1 MTSKNFSFKS
11 LVRHNMASRMW
22 AIALSVLGCLA
33 GLLLPIFAIQQDYQV
48 QLKFTTEP
56 DYARTAAD
64 VLKNTQNSIA
74 QVISFDSPFIK
85 LVLIVLATL
94 CGVAMFRYLHD
105 RRQVDFY
112 HALPI
117 SRGKLFAVNYISGVL
132 LVLPFYLIVLVIGL
146 IFVSAMGLGGQITGA
161 LLVQSILGNIAY
173 FLLNYT
179 VAVLCT
185 VLTGNTII
193 TVLLGI
199 WAQLGIPVLMV
210 MIQCYQAMFYETF
223 SSTVPLMQTFVLYGS
238 PMCNYLA
245 TSHDTHTMY
254 VPLFDTALDVVGG
267 MAVLIYPVV
276 LTIVL
281 GVLSYFLFV
290 RRKSENTGMAVS
302 FRCAKAPIKW
312 FMSMFSGLGFGLI
325 FTAIFGGMDG
335 WMWFGL
341 VFGVVLCHMVVEIIY
356 DFDFKALLHHWKQM
370 IVLVILAVIVVAG
383 IKNDVF
389 GYDNYIPDVD
399 EIASALIESPYYN
412 INLDWNYND
421 QSVYKNQL
429 SDAESIEKIHQIAEL
444 SVANNGKLEIEGS
457 GHMYTIYYTLKN
469 GDHVSRYY
477 SEVPRKVIENA
488 MADLVGSEP
497 YLKQYSTVQIV
508 RIPETNEEG
517 MTRLEVHNSAA
528 PEGILPQAT
537 LISRNEIQEVIDQLR
552 ADQIAHAEAHLK
564 EFPVMQLTLENKWAE
579 RPEDNRGAL
588 YSADLM
594 VYAADTDT
602 LALIKRLTGVEPVPL
617 THENVNS
624 IEITR
629 YTDQEYEEFMR
640 ESGEYGED
648 RFLEMHS
655 VTVTDPATIDA
666 LLESAVT
673 GSMSS
678 NSGFLAQ
685 TASFENNLAI
695 SAAIENQQEDGTW
708 ATKESLFYPEG
719 KMPTEL
725 INQLFEAQ

>member
-11 LVRHNMASRMW
+11 LVRHNMTSRMW

-33 GLLLPIFAIQQDYQV
+33 GLLLPIFAIQQNYQV

-64 VLKNTQNSIA
+64 VLKDTQNSIA

-210 MIQCYQAMFYETF
+210 MVQCYQAMFYETF
-223 SSTVPLMQTFVLYGS
+223 SSAVPLMQTFVLYGS
-238 PMCNYLA
+238 PMCNYLV
-245 TSHDTHTMY
+245 TFHDTHTMY

-267 MAVLIYPVV
+267 MAVLIYPVI

-302 FRCAKAPIKW
+302 FRRAKAPIKW

-325 FTAIFGGMDG
+325 FTVIFSGTSGG
-335 WMWFGL
+335 MWFGL

-370 IVLVILAVIVVAG
+370 IVLAILAVVVVAG

-399 EIASALIESPYYN
+399 DIASAAIESSYYN
-412 INLDWNYND
+412 IDWNYNVQDIYKD
-421 QSVYKNQL
+421 QL
-429 SDAESIEKIHQIAEL
+429 TDAESIEKIHQLAEL
-444 SVANNGKLEIEGS
+444 SVANNGKPEEGDS
-457 GHMYTIYYTLKN
+457 TYAYTIHYTLKN
-469 GDHVSRYY
+469 GDHVSRCYT
-477 SEVPRKVIENA
+477 EVPTNVVQDMMVN
-488 MADLVGSEP
+488 LVASEQ
-497 YLKQYSTVQIV
+497 YLKQYSTLQTL
-508 RIPETNEEG
+508 RIPATNEEG
-517 MTRLEVHNSAA
+517 MTRLEVRNSAA
-528 PEGILPQAT
+528 PEGTLPQAT

-552 ADQIAHAEAHLK
+552 ADQIANAEAHLK
-564 EFPVMQLTLENKWAE
+564 EFPVMQLTIENEWAE

-602 LALIKRLTGVEPVPL
+602 LALIKRLTGVEPVKL
-617 THENVNS
+617 SHENVNS
-624 IEITR
+624 IEITQ
-629 YTDQEYEEFMR
+629 YDDQEYYDYMNQY
-640 ESGEYGED
+640 GEYGQD
-648 RFLEMHS
+648 RFMEAHT

-666 LLESAVT
+666 LLESAIT
-673 GSMSS
+673 GSMTSR
-678 NSGFLAQ
+678 SGFLAQ
-685 TASFENNLAI
+685 TASYENNLAI
-695 SAAIENQQEDGTW
+695 SAVIENHQGNEIW

-725 INQLFEAQ
+725 INQLFNAQ

>member
-11 LVRHNMASRMW
+11 LVRHNMTSRMW

-48 QLKFTTEP
+48 QLKFTTES

-64 VLKNTQNSIA
+64 VLKDTQNSIA

-210 MIQCYQAMFYETF
+210 MVQCYQAMFYETF

-238 PMCNYLA
+238 PMCNYLV
-245 TSHDTHTMY
+245 TFHDTHTMY

-267 MAVLIYPVV
+267 MAVLIYPVI

-302 FRCAKAPIKW
+302 FRRAKAPIKW

-325 FTAIFGGMDG
+325 FTVIFSGTSGG
-335 WMWFGL
+335 MWFGL

-370 IVLVILAVIVVAG
+370 IVLAILAVVVVAG

-399 EIASALIESPYYN
+399 DIASAAIESSYYN
-412 INLDWNYND
+412 IDWNYNVQDIYKD
-421 QSVYKNQL
+421 QL
-429 SDAESIEKIHQIAEL
+429 TDAESIEKIHQLAEL
-444 SVANNGKLEIEGS
+444 SVANNGKPEEGDS
-457 GHMYTIYYTLKN
+457 TYAYTIHYTLKN
-469 GDHVSRYY
+469 GDHVSRCYT
-477 SEVPRKVIENA
+477 EVPTNVVQDMMVN
-488 MADLVGSEP
+488 LVASEQ
-497 YLKQYSTVQIV
+497 YLKQYSTLQTL
-508 RIPETNEEG
+508 RIPATNEEG
-517 MTRLEVHNSAA
+517 MTRLEVRNSAA
-528 PEGILPQAT
+528 PEGTLPQAT

-552 ADQIAHAEAHLK
+552 ADQIANAEAHLK
-564 EFPVMQLTLENKWAE
+564 EFPVMQLTIENEWAE

-602 LALIKRLTGVEPVPL
+602 LALIKRLTGVEPVKL
-617 THENVNS
+617 SHENVNS
-624 IEITR
+624 IEITQ
-629 YTDQEYEEFMR
+629 YDDQEYYDYMNQY
-640 ESGEYGED
+640 GEYGQD
-648 RFLEMHS
+648 RFMEAHT
-655 VTVTDPATIDA
+655 VTVTDSATIDA
-666 LLESAVT
+666 LLESAIT
-673 GSMSS
+673 GSMTSR
-678 NSGFLAQ
+678 SGFLAQ
-685 TASFENNLAI
+685 TASYENNLAI
-695 SAAIENQQEDGTW
+695 SAVIENHQGNEIW

-725 INQLFEAQ
+725 INQLFNAQ

>member
-11 LVRHNMASRMW
+11 LVRHNMTSRMW
-22 AIALSVLGCLA
+22 AIALSILGCMA
-33 GLLLPIFAIQQDYQV
+33 GLLLPIFAIQQNYQV
-48 QLKFTTEP
+48 QLKFTTES

-64 VLKNTQNSIA
+64 VLKDTQNSIA

-210 MIQCYQAMFYETF
+210 MVQCYQAMFYETF

-238 PMCNYLA
+238 PMCNYLV
-245 TSHDTHTMY
+245 TFHDTHTMY

-267 MAVLIYPVV
+267 MAVLIYPVI

-302 FRCAKAPIKW
+302 FRRAKAPIKW

-325 FTAIFGGMDG
+325 FTVIFSGTSGG
-335 WMWFGL
+335 MWFGL

-370 IVLVILAVIVVAG
+370 IVLAILAVVVVAG

-399 EIASALIESPYYN
+399 DIASAAIESSYYN
-412 INLDWNYND
+412 IDWNYNVQDIYKD
-421 QSVYKNQL
+421 QL
-429 SDAESIEKIHQIAEL
+429 TDAESIEKIHQLAEL
-444 SVANNGKLEIEGS
+444 SVANNGKPEEGDS
-457 GHMYTIYYTLKN
+457 TYAYTIHYTLKN
-469 GDHVSRYY
+469 GDHVSRCYT
-477 SEVPRKVIENA
+477 EVPTNVVQDMMVN
-488 MADLVGSEP
+488 LVASEQ
-497 YLKQYSTVQIV
+497 YLKQYSTLQTL
-508 RIPETNEEG
+508 RIPATNEEG
-517 MTRLEVHNSAA
+517 MTRLEVRNSAA
-528 PEGILPQAT
+528 PEGTLPQAT

-552 ADQIAHAEAHLK
+552 ADQIANAEAHLK
-564 EFPVMQLTLENKWAE
+564 EFPVMQLTIENEWAE

-602 LALIKRLTGVEPVPL
+602 LALIKRLTGVEPVKL
-617 THENVNS
+617 SHENVNS
-624 IEITR
+624 IEITQ
-629 YTDQEYEEFMR
+629 YDDQEYYDYMNQY
-640 ESGEYGED
+640 GEYGQD
-648 RFLEMHS
+648 RFMEAHT
-655 VTVTDPATIDA
+655 VTVTDSATIDA
-666 LLESAVT
+666 LLESAIT
-673 GSMSS
+673 GSMTSR
-678 NSGFLAQ
+678 SGFLAQ
-685 TASFENNLAI
+685 TASYENNLAI
-695 SAAIENQQEDGTW
+695 SAVIENHQGNEIW

-725 INQLFEAQ
+725 INQLFNAQ

>member
-11 LVRHNMASRMW
+11 LVRHNMTSRMW

-210 MIQCYQAMFYETF
+210 MVQCYQAMFYETF

-238 PMCNYLA
+238 PMCNYLV
-245 TSHDTHTMY
+245 TFHDTHTMY

-267 MAVLIYPVV
+267 MAVLIYPVI

-302 FRCAKAPIKW
+302 FRRAKAPIKW

-325 FTAIFGGMDG
+325 FTVIFSGTSGG
-335 WMWFGL
+335 MWFGL

-370 IVLVILAVIVVAG
+370 IVLAILAVVVVAG

-399 EIASALIESPYYN
+399 DIASAAIESSYYN
-412 INLDWNYND
+412 IDWNYNVQDIYKD
-421 QSVYKNQL
+421 QL
-429 SDAESIEKIHQIAEL
+429 TDAESIEKIHQLAEL
-444 SVANNGKLEIEGS
+444 SVANNGKPEEGDS
-457 GHMYTIYYTLKN
+457 THAYTIHYTLKN
-469 GDHVSRYY
+469 GDHVSRCYT
-477 SEVPRKVIENA
+477 EVPTNVVQDMMVN
-488 MADLVGSEP
+488 LVASEQ
-497 YLKQYSTVQIV
+497 YLKQYSTLQTL
-508 RIPETNEEG
+508 RIPATNEEG
-517 MTRLEVHNSAA
+517 MTRLEVRNSAA
-528 PEGILPQAT
+528 PEGTLPQAT

-552 ADQIAHAEAHLK
+552 ADQIANAEAHLK
-564 EFPVMQLTLENKWAE
+564 EFPVMQLTIENEWAE

-602 LALIKRLTGVEPVPL
+602 LALIKRLTGVEPVKL
-617 THENVNS
+617 SHENVNS
-624 IEITR
+624 IEITQ
-629 YTDQEYEEFMR
+629 YDDQEYYDYMNQY
-640 ESGEYGED
+640 GEYGQD
-648 RFLEMHS
+648 RFMKAHT

-666 LLESAVT
+666 LLESAIT
-673 GSMSS
+673 GSMTSR
-678 NSGFLAQ
+678 SGFLAQ
-685 TASFENNLAI
+685 TASYENNLAI
-695 SAAIENQQEDGTW
+695 SAVIENHQGNEIW

-725 INQLFEAQ
+725 INQLFNAQ

>member
-11 LVRHNMASRMW
+11 LVRHNMTSRMW

-33 GLLLPIFAIQQDYQV
+33 GLLLPIFAIQQNYQV

-64 VLKNTQNSIA
+64 VLKDTQNSIA

-210 MIQCYQAMFYETF
+210 MVQCYQAMFYETF

-238 PMCNYLA
+238 PMCNYLV
-245 TSHDTHTMY
+245 TFHDTHTMY

-267 MAVLIYPVV
+267 MAVLIYPVI

-302 FRCAKAPIKW
+302 FRRAKAPIKW

-325 FTAIFGGMDG
+325 FTVIFSGTSGG
-335 WMWFGL
+335 MWFGL

-370 IVLVILAVIVVAG
+370 IVLAILAVVVVAG

-399 EIASALIESPYYN
+399 DIASAAIESSYYN
-412 INLDWNYND
+412 IDWNYNVQDIYKD
-421 QSVYKNQL
+421 QL
-429 SDAESIEKIHQIAEL
+429 TDAESIEKIHQLAEL
-444 SVANNGKLEIEGS
+444 SVANNGKPEEGDS
-457 GHMYTIYYTLKN
+457 THAYTIHYTLKN
-469 GDHVSRYY
+469 GDHVSRCYT
-477 SEVPRKVIENA
+477 EVPTNVVQDMMVN
-488 MADLVGSEP
+488 LVASEQ
-497 YLKQYSTVQIV
+497 YLKQYSTLQTL
-508 RIPETNEEG
+508 RIPATNEEG
-517 MTRLEVHNSAA
+517 MTRLEVRNSAA
-528 PEGILPQAT
+528 PEGTLPQAT

-552 ADQIAHAEAHLK
+552 ADQIANAEAHLK
-564 EFPVMQLTLENKWAE
+564 EFPVMQLTIENEWAE

-588 YSADLM
+588 YSAGLM

-602 LALIKRLTGVEPVPL
+602 LALIKRLTGVEPVKL
-617 THENVNS
+617 SHENVNS
-624 IEITR
+624 IEITQ
-629 YTDQEYEEFMR
+629 YDDQEYYDYMNQY
-640 ESGEYGED
+640 GEYGQD
-648 RFLEMHS
+648 RFMEAHT

-666 LLESAVT
+666 LLESAIT
-673 GSMSS
+673 GSMTSR
-678 NSGFLAQ
+678 SGFLAQ
-685 TASFENNLAI
+685 TASYENNLAI
-695 SAAIENQQEDGTW
+695 SAVIENHQGNEIW

-725 INQLFEAQ
+725 INQLFNAQ

>member
-11 LVRHNMASRMW
+11 LVRHNMTSRMW
-22 AIALSVLGCLA
+22 AIALSILGCMA
-33 GLLLPIFAIQQDYQV
+33 GLLLPIFAIQQNYRV

-56 DYARTAAD
+56 DYVFTAAD
-64 VLKNTQNSIA
+64 VLKNAQNSIA

-210 MIQCYQAMFYETF
+210 MVQCYQAMFYKTF
-223 SSTVPLMQTFVLYGS
+223 SSAVPLMQTLVLYGS

-245 TSHDTHTMY
+245 TEQYTRTMT
-254 VPLFDTALDVVGG
+254 VPLFNSAAMDTAGG
-267 MAVLIYPVV
+267 MAILIYPVV

-302 FRCAKAPIKW
+302 FRRVKAPIKW
-312 FMSMFSGLGFGLI
+312 FMSIFSGLGFGLI
-325 FTAIFGGMDG
+325 FTVIFTGTSGG
-335 WMWFGL
+335 MWFGL
-341 VFGVVLCHMVVEIIY
+341 VFGVVLCHMIVEIIY

-370 IVLVILAVIVVAG
+370 IVLAILAVVVVAG

-389 GYDNYIPDVD
+389 GYDSYIPDVD
-399 EIASALIESPYYN
+399 DIASASIESPYYN
-412 INLDWNYND
+412 IDWNYND
-421 QSVYKNQL
+421 QDIYKDQL
-429 SDAESIEKIHQIAEL
+429 TDAESIEKIHQLAEL
-444 SVANNGKLEIEGS
+444 SVANNGKPEEGDS
-457 GHMYTIYYTLKN
+457 THTYTIHYTLKN
-469 GDHVSRYY
+469 GDHVSRCYT
-477 SEVPRKVIENA
+477 EVPTNVVQD
-488 MADLVGSEP
+488 MMVDLVASEQ
-497 YLKQYSTVQIV
+497 YLKQYSTLQTL

-517 MTRLEVHNSAA
+517 VTRLEVRNSAA
-528 PEGILPQAT
+528 PEGTLPQAT

-552 ADQIAHAEAHLK
+552 ADQIANAEEHLK
-564 EFPVMQLTLENKWAE
+564 EFPVMQLTIENEWAE
-579 RPEDNRGAL
+579 RPEDNRRAL

-602 LALIKRLTGVEPVPL
+602 LALIKRLTGVEPVKL
-617 THENVNS
+617 SHENVNL
-624 IEITR
+624 IKITQ
-629 YTDQEYEEFMR
+629 YDDQEYYDYMNQY
-640 ESGEYGED
+640 GEYGQD
-648 RFLEMHS
+648 RFMEAHT

-666 LLESAVT
+666 LLESAIT
-673 GSMSS
+673 GSMTSR
-678 NSGFLAQ
+678 SGFLAQ
-685 TASFENNLAI
+685 TASYENNLAI
-695 SAAIENQQEDGTW
+695 SAVIENHQGNETW

-725 INQLFEAQ
+725 INQLFNAQ

>member
-11 LVRHNMASRMW
+11 LVRHNMTSRMW
-22 AIALSVLGCLA
+22 AIALSVLGCMA

-56 DYARTAAD
+56 DYAFTAAD
-64 VLKNTQNSIA
+64 VLKNTQNNIA

-210 MIQCYQAMFYETF
+210 MVQCYQAMFYETF
-223 SSTVPLMQTFVLYGS
+223 SSAVPLMQTFVLYGS

-245 TSHDTHTMY
+245 TMQHSHTMS
-254 VPLFDTALDVVGG
+254 VPLFTSTAMDTAGG
-267 MAVLIYPVV
+267 MAILIYPVV

-302 FRCAKAPIKW
+302 FRRVKAPIKW
-312 FMSMFSGLGFGLI
+312 FMSIFSGLGFGLI
-325 FTAIFGGMDG
+325 FTVIFTGTSGG
-335 WMWFGL
+335 MWFGL
-341 VFGVVLCHMVVEIIY
+341 VFGVVLCHMIVEIIY

-370 IVLVILAVIVVAG
+370 IVLAILAVVVVAG

-389 GYDNYIPDVD
+389 GYDSYIPDVD
-399 EIASALIESPYYN
+399 DIASAAIESPYYN
-412 INLDWNYND
+412 IDWNYND
-421 QSVYKNQL
+421 QDIYKDQL
-429 SDAESIEKIHQIAEL
+429 TDAESIEKIHQIAEL
-444 SVANNGKLEIEGS
+444 SVANNGKPEEGDS
-457 GHMYTIYYTLKN
+457 THTYTIHYTLKN
-469 GDHVSRYY
+469 GDHVSRCYT
-477 SEVPRKVIENA
+477 EVPTNVVQD
-488 MADLVGSEP
+488 MMVDLVTSEQ
-497 YLKQYSTVQIV
+497 YLKQYSTLQTLQIT
-508 RIPETNEEG
+508 ETNEEG
-517 MTRLEVHNSAA
+517 VTRLEVRNSAA
-528 PEGILPQAT
+528 PEGTLPQAT

-552 ADQIAHAEAHLK
+552 ADQIANAEAHLK
-564 EFPVMQLTLENKWAE
+564 EFPVMQLTIENEWAE

-602 LALIKRLTGVEPVPL
+602 LALIKRLTGVEPVKL
-617 THENVNS
+617 SHENVNS
-624 IEITR
+624 IEITQ
-629 YTDQEYEEFMR
+629 YDDQEYYDYMNEY
-640 ESGEYGED
+640 GEYGQD
-648 RFLEMHS
+648 RFMEAHT

-666 LLESAVT
+666 LLESAIT
-673 GSMSS
+673 GSMTSR
-678 NSGFLAQ
+678 SGFLAQ
-685 TASFENNLAI
+685 TASYENNLAI
-695 SAAIENQQEDGTW
+695 SAVIENHQDNETW
-708 ATKESLFYPEG
+708 STRESLFYPEG

-725 INQLFEAQ
+725 INQLFNAQ

>member
-11 LVRHNMASRMW
+11 LVRHNMTSRMW

-210 MIQCYQAMFYETF
+210 MVQCYQAMFYETF

-238 PMCNYLA
+238 PMCNYLV
-245 TSHDTHTMY
+245 TFHDTHTMY

-267 MAVLIYPVV
+267 MAVLIYPVI

-302 FRCAKAPIKW
+302 FRRAKAPIKW

-325 FTAIFGGMDG
+325 FTVIFSGTSGG
-335 WMWFGL
+335 MWFGL

-370 IVLVILAVIVVAG
+370 IVLAILAVVVVAG

-399 EIASALIESPYYN
+399 DIASAAIESSYYN
-412 INLDWNYND
+412 IDWNYNVQDIYKD
-421 QSVYKNQL
+421 QL
-429 SDAESIEKIHQIAEL
+429 TDAESIEKIHQLAEL
-444 SVANNGKLEIEGS
+444 SVANNGKPEEGDS
-457 GHMYTIYYTLKN
+457 TYAYTIHYTLKN
-469 GDHVSRYY
+469 GDHVSRCYT
-477 SEVPRKVIENA
+477 EVPTNVVQDMMVN
-488 MADLVGSEP
+488 LVASEQ
-497 YLKQYSTVQIV
+497 YLKQYSTLQTL
-508 RIPETNEEG
+508 RIPATNEEG
-517 MTRLEVHNSAA
+517 MTRLEVRNSAA
-528 PEGILPQAT
+528 PEGTLPQAT

-552 ADQIAHAEAHLK
+552 ADQIANAEAHLK
-564 EFPVMQLTLENKWAE
+564 EFPVMQLTIENEWAE

-602 LALIKRLTGVEPVPL
+602 LALIKRLTGVEPVKL
-617 THENVNS
+617 SHENVNS
-624 IEITR
+624 IEITQ
-629 YTDQEYEEFMR
+629 YDDQEYYDYMNQY
-640 ESGEYGED
+640 GEYGQD
-648 RFLEMHS
+648 RFMEAHT

-666 LLESAVT
+666 LLESAIT
-673 GSMSS
+673 GSMTSR
-678 NSGFLAQ
+678 SGFLAQ
-685 TASFENNLAI
+685 TASYENNLAI
-695 SAAIENQQEDGTW
+695 SAVIENHQGNEIW

-725 INQLFEAQ
+725 INQLFNAQ

>member
-11 LVRHNMASRMW
+11 LVRHNMTSRMW

-33 GLLLPIFAIQQDYQV
+33 GLLLPIFAIQQNYQV

-64 VLKNTQNSIA
+64 VLKDTQNSIA

-210 MIQCYQAMFYETF
+210 MVQCYQAMFYETF

-238 PMCNYLA
+238 PMCNYLV
-245 TSHDTHTMY
+245 TFHDTHTMY

-267 MAVLIYPVV
+267 MAVLIYPVI

-302 FRCAKAPIKW
+302 FRRAKAPIKW

-325 FTAIFGGMDG
+325 FTVIFSGTSGG
-335 WMWFGL
+335 MWFGL

-370 IVLVILAVIVVAG
+370 IVLAILAVVVVAG

-399 EIASALIESPYYN
+399 DIASAAIESSYYN
-412 INLDWNYND
+412 IDWNYNVQDIYKD
-421 QSVYKNQL
+421 QL
-429 SDAESIEKIHQIAEL
+429 ADAESIEKIHQLAEL
-444 SVANNGKLEIEGS
+444 SVANNGKPEEGDS
-457 GHMYTIYYTLKN
+457 THAYTIHYTLKN
-469 GDHVSRYY
+469 GDHVSRCYT
-477 SEVPRKVIENA
+477 EVPTNVVQDMMVN
-488 MADLVGSEP
+488 LVASEQ
-497 YLKQYSTVQIV
+497 YLKQYSTLQTL
-508 RIPETNEEG
+508 RIPATNEEG
-517 MTRLEVHNSAA
+517 MTRLEVRNSAA
-528 PEGILPQAT
+528 PEGTLPQAT

-552 ADQIAHAEAHLK
+552 ADQIANAEAHLK
-564 EFPVMQLTLENKWAE
+564 EFPVMQLTIENEWAE

-602 LALIKRLTGVEPVPL
+602 LALIKRLTGVEPVKL
-617 THENVNS
+617 SHENVNS
-624 IEITR
+624 IEITQ
-629 YTDQEYEEFMR
+629 YDDQEYYDYMNQY
-640 ESGEYGED
+640 GEYGQD
-648 RFLEMHS
+648 RFMEAPT

-666 LLESAVT
+666 LLESAIT
-673 GSMSS
+673 GSMTSR
-678 NSGFLAQ
+678 SGFLAQ
-685 TASFENNLAI
+685 TASYENNLAI
-695 SAAIENQQEDGTW
+695 SAVIENHQGNEIW

-725 INQLFEAQ
+725 INQLFNAQ

>member
-11 LVRHNMASRMW
+11 LVRHNMTSRMW

-33 GLLLPIFAIQQDYQV
+33 GLLLPIFAIQQNYQV

-64 VLKNTQNSIA
+64 VLKDTQNSIA

-146 IFVSAMGLGGQITGA
+146 IFVSAMGLGDQITGA

-210 MIQCYQAMFYETF
+210 MVQCYQAMFYETF
-223 SSTVPLMQTFVLYGS
+223 SSAVPLMQTFVLYGS
-238 PMCNYLA
+238 PMCNYLV
-245 TSHDTHTMY
+245 TFHDTHTMY

-267 MAVLIYPVV
+267 MAVLIYPVI

-302 FRCAKAPIKW
+302 FRRAKAPIKW

-325 FTAIFGGMDG
+325 FTVIFSGTSGG
-335 WMWFGL
+335 MWFGL

-370 IVLVILAVIVVAG
+370 IVLAILAVVVVAG

-399 EIASALIESPYYN
+399 DIASAAIESSYYN
-412 INLDWNYND
+412 IDWNYNVQDIYKD
-421 QSVYKNQL
+421 QL
-429 SDAESIEKIHQIAEL
+429 TDAESIEKIHQLAEL
-444 SVANNGKLEIEGS
+444 SVANNGKPEEGDS
-457 GHMYTIYYTLKN
+457 TYAYTIHYTLKN
-469 GDHVSRYY
+469 GDHVSRCYT
-477 SEVPRKVIENA
+477 EVPTNVVQDMMVN
-488 MADLVGSEP
+488 LVASEQ
-497 YLKQYSTVQIV
+497 YLKQYSTLQTL
-508 RIPETNEEG
+508 RIPATNEEG
-517 MTRLEVHNSAA
+517 MTRLEVRNSAA
-528 PEGILPQAT
+528 PEGTLPQAT

-552 ADQIAHAEAHLK
+552 ADQIANAEAHLK
-564 EFPVMQLTLENKWAE
+564 EFPVMQLTIENEWAE

-602 LALIKRLTGVEPVPL
+602 LALIKRLTGVEPVKL
-617 THENVNS
+617 SHENVNS
-624 IEITR
+624 IEITQ
-629 YTDQEYEEFMR
+629 YDDQEYYDYMNQY
-640 ESGEYGED
+640 GEYGQD
-648 RFLEMHS
+648 RFMEAHT

-666 LLESAVT
+666 LLESAIT
-673 GSMSS
+673 GSMTSR
-678 NSGFLAQ
+678 SGFLAQ
-685 TASFENNLAI
+685 TASYENNLAI
-695 SAAIENQQEDGTW
+695 SAVIENHQGNEIW

-725 INQLFEAQ
+725 INQLFNAQ

>member
-11 LVRHNMASRMW
+11 LVRHNMTSRMW

-33 GLLLPIFAIQQDYQV
+33 GLLLPIFAIQQNYQV

-56 DYARTAAD
+56 DYAHTAAD
-64 VLKNTQNSIA
+64 VLKDTQNSIA

-146 IFVSAMGLGGQITGA
+146 IFVSAMGLGDQITGA

-210 MIQCYQAMFYETF
+210 MVQCYQAMFYETF

-238 PMCNYLA
+238 PMCNYLV
-245 TSHDTHTMY
+245 TFHDTHTMY

-267 MAVLIYPVV
+267 MAVLIYPVI

-302 FRCAKAPIKW
+302 FRRAKAPIKW

-325 FTAIFGGMDG
+325 FTVIFSGTSGG
-335 WMWFGL
+335 MWFGL
-341 VFGVVLCHMVVEIIY
+341 VFGVALCHMIVEIIY

-370 IVLVILAVIVVAG
+370 IVLAILAVVVVAG

-399 EIASALIESPYYN
+399 DIASAAIESSYYN
-412 INLDWNYND
+412 IDWNYNVQDIYKD
-421 QSVYKNQL
+421 QL
-429 SDAESIEKIHQIAEL
+429 TDAESIEKIHQLAEL
-444 SVANNGKLEIEGS
+444 SVANNGKPEEGDS
-457 GHMYTIYYTLKN
+457 TYAYTIHYTLKN
-469 GDHVSRYY
+469 GDHVSRCYT
-477 SEVPRKVIENA
+477 EVPTNVVQDMMVN
-488 MADLVGSEP
+488 LVASEQ
-497 YLKQYSTVQIV
+497 YLKQYSTLQTL
-508 RIPETNEEG
+508 RIPATNEEG
-517 MTRLEVHNSAA
+517 MTRLEVRNSAA
-528 PEGILPQAT
+528 PEGTLPQAT

-552 ADQIAHAEAHLK
+552 ADQIANAEAHLK
-564 EFPVMQLTLENKWAE
+564 EFPVMQLTIENEWAE

-602 LALIKRLTGVEPVPL
+602 LALIKRLTGVEPVKL
-617 THENVNS
+617 SHENVNS
-624 IEITR
+624 IEITQ
-629 YTDQEYEEFMR
+629 YDDQEYYDYMNQY
-640 ESGEYGED
+640 GEYGQD
-648 RFLEMHS
+648 RFMEAHT

-666 LLESAVT
+666 LLESAIT
-673 GSMSS
+673 GSMTSR
-678 NSGFLAQ
+678 SGFLAQ
-685 TASFENNLAI
+685 TASYENNLAI
-695 SAAIENQQEDGTW
+695 SAVIENHQGNEIW

-725 INQLFEAQ
+725 INQLFNAQ

>member
-11 LVRHNMASRMW
+11 LVRHNMTSRMW
-22 AIALSVLGCLA
+22 AIALSILGCMA
-33 GLLLPIFAIQQDYQV
+33 GLLLPIFAIQQNYRV
-48 QLKFTTEP
+48 QLELAAEP
-56 DYARTAAD
+56 DYVFTAAD

-210 MIQCYQAMFYETF
+210 MVQCYQAMFYETF
-223 SSTVPLMQTFVLYGS
+223 SSAVPLMQTFVLYGS

-245 TSHDTHTMY
+245 TEQYTRTMT
-254 VPLFDTALDVVGG
+254 VPLFTSTAMDTAGG
-267 MAVLIYPVV
+267 MAILIYPVV

-302 FRCAKAPIKW
+302 FRRVKAPIKW
-312 FMSMFSGLGFGLI
+312 FMSIFSGLGFGLI
-325 FTAIFGGMDG
+325 FTVIFTGTSGG
-335 WMWFGL
+335 MWFGL
-341 VFGVVLCHMVVEIIY
+341 VFGVVLCHMIVEIIY

-370 IVLVILAVIVVAG
+370 IVLAILAVVVVAG

-389 GYDNYIPDVD
+389 GYDSYIPDVD
-399 EIASALIESPYYN
+399 DIASAAIESPYYN
-412 INLDWNYND
+412 IDWNYND
-421 QSVYKNQL
+421 QDIYKDQL
-429 SDAESIEKIHQIAEL
+429 SDAESIEKIHQLAEL
-444 SVANNGKLEIEGS
+444 SVANENSWEVGES
-457 GHMYTIYYTLKN
+457 SHTYTIHYTLKN
-469 GDHVSRYY
+469 GDHVSRCY
-477 SEVPRKVIENA
+477 SRVSQKIVEDVMI
-488 MADLVGSEP
+488 DLLTSEP
-497 YLKQYSTVQIV
+497 YLKQYSTLQTIQIT
-508 RIPETNEEG
+508 ETNEEG
-517 MTRLEVHNSAA
+517 MTRLKVRSSAA
-528 PEGILPQAT
+528 PEGTLPQAT

-552 ADQIAHAEAHLK
+552 ADQIANAEAHLK
-564 EFPVMQLTLENKWAE
+564 EFPVMQLTIENEWAE
-579 RPEDNRGAL
+579 RPEDNRRAL

-602 LALIKRLTGVEPVPL
+602 LALIKRLTGVEPVKL
-617 THENVNS
+617 SHENVNS
-624 IEITR
+624 IEITQ
-629 YTDQEYEEFMR
+629 YDEQEYYDYMNQY
-640 ESGEYGED
+640 GEYGED
-648 RFLEMHS
+648 RFMEAHT

-666 LLESAVT
+666 LLESAIT
-673 GSMSS
+673 GSMTSR
-678 NSGFLAQ
+678 SGFLAQ
-685 TASFENNLAI
+685 TASYENNLAI
-695 SAAIENQQEDGTW
+695 SAVIENHQGNETW

-725 INQLFEAQ
+725 INQLFNAQ

>member
-11 LVRHNMASRMW
+11 LVRHNMTSRMW

-64 VLKNTQNSIA
+64 VLKNTQNNIA

-146 IFVSAMGLGGQITGA
+146 IFVSAMGLGDQITGA

-210 MIQCYQAMFYETF
+210 MVQCYQAMFYETF

-238 PMCNYLA
+238 PMCNYLV
-245 TSHDTHTMY
+245 TFHDTHTMY

-267 MAVLIYPVV
+267 MAVLIYPVI

-302 FRCAKAPIKW
+302 FRRAKAPIKW

-325 FTAIFGGMDG
+325 FTVIFSGTSGG
-335 WMWFGL
+335 MWFGL

-370 IVLVILAVIVVAG
+370 IVLAILAVVVVAG

-399 EIASALIESPYYN
+399 DIASAAIESSYYN
-412 INLDWNYND
+412 IDWNYNVQDIYKD
-421 QSVYKNQL
+421 QL
-429 SDAESIEKIHQIAEL
+429 TDAESIEKIHQLAEL
-444 SVANNGKLEIEGS
+444 SVANNGKPEEGDS
-457 GHMYTIYYTLKN
+457 TYAYTIHYTLKN
-469 GDHVSRYY
+469 GDHVSRCYT
-477 SEVPRKVIENA
+477 EVPTNVVQDMMVN
-488 MADLVGSEP
+488 LVASEQ
-497 YLKQYSTVQIV
+497 YLKQYSTLQTL
-508 RIPETNEEG
+508 RIPATNEEG
-517 MTRLEVHNSAA
+517 MTRLEVRNSAA
-528 PEGILPQAT
+528 PEGTLPQAT

-552 ADQIAHAEAHLK
+552 ADQIANAEAHLK
-564 EFPVMQLTLENKWAE
+564 EFPVMQLTIENEWAE

-602 LALIKRLTGVEPVPL
+602 LALIKRLTGVEPVKL
-617 THENVNS
+617 SHENVNS
-624 IEITR
+624 IEITQ
-629 YTDQEYEEFMR
+629 YDDQEYYDYMNQY
-640 ESGEYGED
+640 GEYGQD
-648 RFLEMHS
+648 RFMEAHT

-666 LLESAVT
+666 LLESAIT
-673 GSMSS
+673 GSMTSR
-678 NSGFLAQ
+678 SGFLAQ
-685 TASFENNLAI
+685 TASYENNLAI
-695 SAAIENQQEDGTW
+695 SAVIENHQGNEIW

-725 INQLFEAQ
+725 INQLFNAQ

>member
-11 LVRHNMASRMW
+11 LVRHNMTSRMW

-33 GLLLPIFAIQQDYQV
+33 GLLLPIFAIQQNYQV

-64 VLKNTQNSIA
+64 VLKDTQNSIA

-210 MIQCYQAMFYETF
+210 MVQCYQAMFYETF

-238 PMCNYLA
+238 PMCNYLV
-245 TSHDTHTMY
+245 TFHDTHTMY
-254 VPLFDTALDVVGG
+254 VPLFDTVLDVVGG
-267 MAVLIYPVV
+267 MAVLIYPVI

-302 FRCAKAPIKW
+302 FRRAKAPIKW
-312 FMSMFSGLGFGLI
+312 FMCIFSGFAFSLI
-325 FTAIFGGMDG
+325 FTAIFTGSSGG
-335 WMWFGL
+335 MWFGL

-370 IVLVILAVIVVAG
+370 IVLAILAVVVVAG

-399 EIASALIESPYYN
+399 DIASAAIESSYYN
-412 INLDWNYND
+412 IDWNYNVQDIYKD
-421 QSVYKNQL
+421 QL
-429 SDAESIEKIHQIAEL
+429 TDAESIEKIHQLAEL
-444 SVANNGKLEIEGS
+444 SVANNGKPEEGDS
-457 GHMYTIYYTLKN
+457 TYAYTIHYTLKN
-469 GDHVSRYY
+469 GDHVSRCYT
-477 SEVPRKVIENA
+477 EVPTNVVQDMMVN
-488 MADLVGSEP
+488 LVASEQ
-497 YLKQYSTVQIV
+497 YLKQYSTLQTL
-508 RIPETNEEG
+508 RIPATNEEG
-517 MTRLEVHNSAA
+517 MTRLEVRNSAA
-528 PEGILPQAT
+528 PEGTLPQAT

-552 ADQIAHAEAHLK
+552 ADQIANAEAHLK
-564 EFPVMQLTLENKWAE
+564 EFPVMQLTIENEWAE

-602 LALIKRLTGVEPVPL
+602 LALIKRLTGVEPVKL
-617 THENVNS
+617 SHENVNS
-624 IEITR
+624 IEITQ
-629 YTDQEYEEFMR
+629 YDDQEYYDYMNQY
-640 ESGEYGED
+640 GEYGQD
-648 RFLEMHS
+648 RFMEAHT

-666 LLESAVT
+666 LLESAIT
-673 GSMSS
+673 GSMTSR
-678 NSGFLAQ
+678 SGFLAQ
-685 TASFENNLAI
+685 TASYENNLAI
-695 SAAIENQQEDGTW
+695 SAVIENHQGNEIW

-725 INQLFEAQ
+725 INQLFNAQ

>member
-11 LVRHNMASRMW
+11 LVRHNMTSRMW
-22 AIALSVLGCLA
+22 AIALSILGCMA
-33 GLLLPIFAIQQDYQV
+33 GLLLPIFAIQQNYRV
-48 QLKFTTEP
+48 QLELAAEP
-56 DYARTAAD
+56 DYVFTAAD
-64 VLKNTQNSIA
+64 VLKNTQNNIA

-210 MIQCYQAMFYETF
+210 MVQCYQAMFYETF
-223 SSTVPLMQTFVLYGS
+223 SSAVPLMQTFVLYGS
-238 PMCNYLA
+238 PMCNYFA
-245 TSHDTHTMY
+245 TMQHSHTMS
-254 VPLFDTALDVVGG
+254 VPLFTSTAMDTAGG
-267 MAVLIYPVV
+267 MAILIYPVV

-302 FRCAKAPIKW
+302 FRRVKAPIKW
-312 FMSMFSGLGFGLI
+312 FMSIFSGLGFGLI
-325 FTAIFGGMDG
+325 FTVIFTGTSGG
-335 WMWFGL
+335 MWFGL

-370 IVLVILAVIVVAG
+370 IVLAILAVVVVAG

-389 GYDNYIPDVD
+389 GYDSYIPNVD
-399 EIASALIESPYYN
+399 DIASASIESPYYT
-412 INLDWNYND
+412 IDWDYHD
-421 QSVYKNQL
+421 QSDYKNQL

-444 SVANNGKLEIEGS
+444 SVANKDSWEVGES
-457 GHMYTIYYTLKN
+457 SHTYTIHYTLKN
-469 GDHVSRYY
+469 GDHVSRCY
-477 SEVPRKVIENA
+477 SRISQKIVEDA
-488 MADLVGSEP
+488 MVDLVASEQ
-497 YLKQYSTVQIV
+497 YLKQYSTLQTL

-517 MTRLEVHNSAA
+517 MTRLEVRNSAA
-528 PEGILPQAT
+528 PEGTLPQAT

-552 ADQIAHAEAHLK
+552 ADQIANAEEHLK
-564 EFPVMQLTLENKWAE
+564 EFPVMQLTLENEWVE
-579 RPEDNRGAL
+579 EPEYDRGAV

-602 LALIKRLTGVEPVPL
+602 LALIKRLTGVEPVKL
-617 THENVNS
+617 SHENVNL
-624 IEITR
+624 IKITQ
-629 YTDQEYEEFMR
+629 YDDQEYYDYMNQY
-640 ESGEYGED
+640 GEYGQD
-648 RFLEMHS
+648 RFMEAHT

-666 LLESAVT
+666 LLESAIT
-673 GSMSS
+673 GSMTSR
-678 NSGFLAQ
+678 SGFLAQ
-685 TASFENNLAI
+685 TASYENNLAI
-695 SAAIENQQEDGTW
+695 SAVIENHQDNETW
-708 ATKESLFYPEG
+708 STRESLFYPEG

-725 INQLFEAQ
+725 INQLFNAQ

>member
-11 LVRHNMASRMW
+11 LVRHNMTSRMW

-33 GLLLPIFAIQQDYQV
+33 GLLLPIFAIQQNYQV

-64 VLKNTQNSIA
+64 VLKDTQNSIA

-210 MIQCYQAMFYETF
+210 MVQCYQAMFYETF

-238 PMCNYLA
+238 PMCNYLV
-245 TSHDTHTMY
+245 TFHDTHTMY

-267 MAVLIYPVV
+267 MAVLIYPVI

-302 FRCAKAPIKW
+302 FRRAKAPIKW

-325 FTAIFGGMDG
+325 FTVIFSGTSGG
-335 WMWFGL
+335 MWFGL

-370 IVLVILAVIVVAG
+370 IVLAILAVVVVAG

-399 EIASALIESPYYN
+399 DIASAAIESSYYN
-412 INLDWNYND
+412 IDWNYNVQDIYKD
-421 QSVYKNQL
+421 QL
-429 SDAESIEKIHQIAEL
+429 TDAESIEKIHQLAEL
-444 SVANNGKLEIEGS
+444 SVANNGKPEEGDS
-457 GHMYTIYYTLKN
+457 THAYTIHYTLKN
-469 GDHVSRYY
+469 GDHVSRCYT
-477 SEVPRKVIENA
+477 EVPTNVVQELMVN
-488 MADLVGSEP
+488 LVASEQ
-497 YLKQYSTVQIV
+497 YLKQYSTLQTL
-508 RIPETNEEG
+508 RIPATNEEG
-517 MTRLEVHNSAA
+517 MTRLEVRNSAA
-528 PEGILPQAT
+528 PEGTLPQAT

-552 ADQIAHAEAHLK
+552 ADQIANAEAHLK
-564 EFPVMQLTLENKWAE
+564 EFPVMQLTIENEWAE

-602 LALIKRLTGVEPVPL
+602 LALIKRLTGVEPVKL
-617 THENVNS
+617 SHENVNS
-624 IEITR
+624 IEITQ
-629 YTDQEYEEFMR
+629 YDDQEYYDYMNQY
-640 ESGEYGED
+640 GEYGQD
-648 RFLEMHS
+648 RFMEAHT
-655 VTVTDPATIDA
+655 VTVTDPTTIDA
-666 LLESAVT
+666 LLESAIT
-673 GSMSS
+673 GSMTSR
-678 NSGFLAQ
+678 SGFLAQ
-685 TASFENNLAI
+685 TASYENNLAI
-695 SAAIENQQEDGTW
+695 SAVIENHQGNEIW

-725 INQLFEAQ
+725 INQLFNAQ

>member
-11 LVRHNMASRMW
+11 LVRHNMTSRMW

-33 GLLLPIFAIQQDYQV
+33 GLLLPIFAIQQNYQV

-64 VLKNTQNSIA
+64 VLKDTQNSIA

-210 MIQCYQAMFYETF
+210 MVQCYQAMFYETF

-238 PMCNYLA
+238 PMCNYLV
-245 TSHDTHTMY
+245 TFHDTHTMY

-267 MAVLIYPVV
+267 MAVLIYPVI

-302 FRCAKAPIKW
+302 FRRAKAPIKW

-325 FTAIFGGMDG
+325 FTVIFSGTSGG
-335 WMWFGL
+335 MWFGL

-370 IVLVILAVIVVAG
+370 IVLAILAVVVVAG

-399 EIASALIESPYYN
+399 DIA
-412 INLDWNYND
+412 
-421 QSVYKNQL
+421 
-429 SDAESIEKIHQIAEL
+429 
-444 SVANNGKLEIEGS
+444 
-457 GHMYTIYYTLKN
+457 
-469 GDHVSRYY
+469 
-477 SEVPRKVIENA
+477 
-488 MADLVGSEP
+488 
-497 YLKQYSTVQIV
+497 
-508 RIPETNEEG
+508 
-517 MTRLEVHNSAA
+517 
-528 PEGILPQAT
+528 
-537 LISRNEIQEVIDQLR
+537 
-552 ADQIAHAEAHLK
+552 
-564 EFPVMQLTLENKWAE
+564 
-579 RPEDNRGAL
+579 
-588 YSADLM
+588 
-594 VYAADTDT
+594 
-602 LALIKRLTGVEPVPL
+602 
-617 THENVNS
+617 
-624 IEITR
+624 
-629 YTDQEYEEFMR
+629 
-640 ESGEYGED
+640 
-648 RFLEMHS
+648 
-655 VTVTDPATIDA
+655 
-666 LLESAVT
+666 
-673 GSMSS
+673 
-678 NSGFLAQ
+678 
-685 TASFENNLAI
+685 
-695 SAAIENQQEDGTW
+695 
-708 ATKESLFYPEG
+708 
-719 KMPTEL
+719 
-725 INQLFEAQ
+725 

>member
-11 LVRHNMASRMW
+11 LVRHNMTSRMW

-146 IFVSAMGLGGQITGA
+146 IFVSAMGLGGQITGS
-161 LLVQSILGNIAY
+161 LLAQSILGNIAY

-210 MIQCYQAMFYETF
+210 MVQCYQAMFYETF

-238 PMCNYLA
+238 PMCNYLV
-245 TSHDTHTMY
+245 TFHDTHTMY

-267 MAVLIYPVV
+267 MAVLIYPVI

-302 FRCAKAPIKW
+302 FRRAKAPIKW

-325 FTAIFGGMDG
+325 FTVIFSGTSGG
-335 WMWFGL
+335 MWFGL

-370 IVLVILAVIVVAG
+370 IVLAILAVVVVAG

-399 EIASALIESPYYN
+399 DIASAAIESSYYN
-412 INLDWNYND
+412 IDWNYNVQDIYKD
-421 QSVYKNQL
+421 QL
-429 SDAESIEKIHQIAEL
+429 TDAESIEKIHQLAEL
-444 SVANNGKLEIEGS
+444 SVANNGKPEEGDS
-457 GHMYTIYYTLKN
+457 TYAYTIHYTLKN
-469 GDHVSRYY
+469 GDHVSRCYT
-477 SEVPRKVIENA
+477 EVPTNVVQDMMVN
-488 MADLVGSEP
+488 LVASEQ
-497 YLKQYSTVQIV
+497 YLKQYSTLQTL
-508 RIPETNEEG
+508 RIPATNEEG
-517 MTRLEVHNSAA
+517 MTRLEVRNSAA
-528 PEGILPQAT
+528 PEGTLPQAT

-552 ADQIAHAEAHLK
+552 ADQIANAEAHLK
-564 EFPVMQLTLENKWAE
+564 EFPVMQLTIENEWAE

-602 LALIKRLTGVEPVPL
+602 LALIKRLTGVEPVKL
-617 THENVNS
+617 SHENVNS
-624 IEITR
+624 IEITQ
-629 YTDQEYEEFMR
+629 YDDQEYYDYMNQY
-640 ESGEYGED
+640 GEYGQD
-648 RFLEMHS
+648 RFMEAHT

-666 LLESAVT
+666 LLESAIT
-673 GSMSS
+673 GSMTSR
-678 NSGFLAQ
+678 SGFLAQ
-685 TASFENNLAI
+685 TASYENNLAI
-695 SAAIENQQEDGTW
+695 SAVIENHQGNEIW

-725 INQLFEAQ
+725 INQLFNAQ

>member
-11 LVRHNMASRMW
+11 LVRHNMTSRMW

-33 GLLLPIFAIQQDYQV
+33 GLLLPIFAIQQNYQV
-48 QLKFTTEP
+48 QLKFTTES

-64 VLKNTQNSIA
+64 VLKDTQNSIA

-146 IFVSAMGLGGQITGA
+146 IFVSAMGLGDQITGA

-210 MIQCYQAMFYETF
+210 MVQCYQAMFYETF

-238 PMCNYLA
+238 PMCNYLV
-245 TSHDTHTMY
+245 TFHDTHTMY

-267 MAVLIYPVV
+267 MAVLIYPVI

-302 FRCAKAPIKW
+302 FRRAKAPIKW

-325 FTAIFGGMDG
+325 FTVIFSGTSGG
-335 WMWFGL
+335 MWFGL

-370 IVLVILAVIVVAG
+370 IVLAILAVVVVAG

-399 EIASALIESPYYN
+399 DIASAAIESSYYN
-412 INLDWNYND
+412 IDWNYNVQDIYKD
-421 QSVYKNQL
+421 QL
-429 SDAESIEKIHQIAEL
+429 TDAESIEKIHQLAEL
-444 SVANNGKLEIEGS
+444 SVANNGKPEEGDS
-457 GHMYTIYYTLKN
+457 THAYTIHYTLKN
-469 GDHVSRYY
+469 GDHVSRCYT
-477 SEVPRKVIENA
+477 EVPTNVVQDMMVN
-488 MADLVGSEP
+488 LVASEQ
-497 YLKQYSTVQIV
+497 YLKQYSTLQTL
-508 RIPETNEEG
+508 RIPATNEEG
-517 MTRLEVHNSAA
+517 MTRLEVRNSAA
-528 PEGILPQAT
+528 PEGTLPQAT

-552 ADQIAHAEAHLK
+552 ADQIANAEAHLK
-564 EFPVMQLTLENKWAE
+564 EFPVMQLTIENEWAE

-602 LALIKRLTGVEPVPL
+602 LALIKRLTGVEPVKL
-617 THENVNS
+617 SHENVNS
-624 IEITR
+624 IEITQ
-629 YTDQEYEEFMR
+629 YDDQEYYDYMNQY
-640 ESGEYGED
+640 GEYGQD
-648 RFLEMHS
+648 RFMEAHT

-666 LLESAVT
+666 LLESAIT
-673 GSMSS
+673 GSMTSR
-678 NSGFLAQ
+678 SGFLAQ
-685 TASFENNLAI
+685 TASYENNLAI
-695 SAAIENQQEDGTW
+695 SAVIENHQGNEIW

-725 INQLFEAQ
+725 INQLFNAQ

>member
-11 LVRHNMASRMW
+11 LVRHNMTSRMW

-146 IFVSAMGLGGQITGA
+146 IFVSAMGLGDQITGA

-210 MIQCYQAMFYETF
+210 MVQCYQAMFYETF

-238 PMCNYLA
+238 PMCNYLV
-245 TSHDTHTMY
+245 TFHDTHTMY

-267 MAVLIYPVV
+267 MAVLIYPVI

-302 FRCAKAPIKW
+302 FRRAKAPIKW

-325 FTAIFGGMDG
+325 FTVIFSGTSGG
-335 WMWFGL
+335 MWFGL
-341 VFGVVLCHMVVEIIY
+341 VFGVALCHMIVEIIY

-370 IVLVILAVIVVAG
+370 IVLAILAVVVVAG

-399 EIASALIESPYYN
+399 DIASAAIESSYYN
-412 INLDWNYND
+412 IDWNYNVQDIYKD
-421 QSVYKNQL
+421 QL
-429 SDAESIEKIHQIAEL
+429 TDAESIEKIHQLAEL
-444 SVANNGKLEIEGS
+444 SVANNGKPEEGDS
-457 GHMYTIYYTLKN
+457 THAYTIHYTLKN
-469 GDHVSRYY
+469 GDHVSRCYT
-477 SEVPRKVIENA
+477 EVPTNVVQDMMVN
-488 MADLVGSEP
+488 LVASEQ
-497 YLKQYSTVQIV
+497 YLKQYSTLQTL
-508 RIPETNEEG
+508 RIPATNEEG
-517 MTRLEVHNSAA
+517 MTRLEVRNSAA
-528 PEGILPQAT
+528 PEGTLPQAT

-552 ADQIAHAEAHLK
+552 ADQIANAEAHLK
-564 EFPVMQLTLENKWAE
+564 EFPVMQLTIENEWAE

-602 LALIKRLTGVEPVPL
+602 LALIKRLTGVEPVKL
-617 THENVNS
+617 SHENVNS
-624 IEITR
+624 IEITQ
-629 YTDQEYEEFMR
+629 YDDQEYYDYMNQY
-640 ESGEYGED
+640 GEYGED
-648 RFLEMHS
+648 RFMEAHT

-666 LLESAVT
+666 LLESAIT
-673 GSMSS
+673 GSMTSR
-678 NSGFLAQ
+678 SGFLAQ
-685 TASFENNLAI
+685 TASYENNLAI
-695 SAAIENQQEDGTW
+695 SAVIENHQGNETW

-725 INQLFEAQ
+725 INQLFNAQ

>member
-11 LVRHNMASRMW
+11 LVRHNMTSRMW

-64 VLKNTQNSIA
+64 VLKNTQNNIA

-210 MIQCYQAMFYETF
+210 MVQCYQAMFYETF

-238 PMCNYLA
+238 PMCNYLV
-245 TSHDTHTMY
+245 TFHDTHTMY

-267 MAVLIYPVV
+267 MAVLIYPVI

-302 FRCAKAPIKW
+302 FRRAKAPIKW

-325 FTAIFGGMDG
+325 FTVIFSGTSGG
-335 WMWFGL
+335 MWFGL

-370 IVLVILAVIVVAG
+370 IVLAILAVVVVAG

-399 EIASALIESPYYN
+399 DIASAAIESSYYN
-412 INLDWNYND
+412 IDWNYNVQDIYKD
-421 QSVYKNQL
+421 QL
-429 SDAESIEKIHQIAEL
+429 TDAESIEKIHQLAEL
-444 SVANNGKLEIEGS
+444 SVANNGKPEEGDS
-457 GHMYTIYYTLKN
+457 THAYTIHYTLKN
-469 GDHVSRYY
+469 GDHVSRCYT
-477 SEVPRKVIENA
+477 EVPTNVVQDMMVN
-488 MADLVGSEP
+488 LVASEQ
-497 YLKQYSTVQIV
+497 YLKQYSTLQTL
-508 RIPETNEEG
+508 RIPATNEEG
-517 MTRLEVHNSAA
+517 MTRLEVRNSAA
-528 PEGILPQAT
+528 PEGTLPQAT

-552 ADQIAHAEAHLK
+552 ADQIANAEAHLK
-564 EFPVMQLTLENKWAE
+564 EFPVMQLTIENEWAE

-602 LALIKRLTGVEPVPL
+602 MALIKRLTGVEPVKL
-617 THENVNS
+617 SHENVNS
-624 IEITR
+624 IEITQ
-629 YTDQEYEEFMR
+629 YDDQEYYDYMNQY
-640 ESGEYGED
+640 GEYGQD
-648 RFLEMHS
+648 RFMEAHT

-666 LLESAVT
+666 LLESAIT
-673 GSMSS
+673 GSMTSR
-678 NSGFLAQ
+678 SGFLAQ
-685 TASFENNLAI
+685 TASYENNLAI
-695 SAAIENQQEDGTW
+695 SAVIENHQGNEIW

-725 INQLFEAQ
+725 INQLFNAQ

>member
-11 LVRHNMASRMW
+11 LVRHNMTSRMW

-146 IFVSAMGLGGQITGA
+146 IFVSAMGLGDQITGA

-210 MIQCYQAMFYETF
+210 MVQCYQAMFYETF

-238 PMCNYLA
+238 PMCNYLV
-245 TSHDTHTMY
+245 TFHDTHTMY

-267 MAVLIYPVV
+267 MAVLIYPVI

-302 FRCAKAPIKW
+302 FRRAKAPIKW

-325 FTAIFGGMDG
+325 FTVIFSGTSGG
-335 WMWFGL
+335 MWFGL
-341 VFGVVLCHMVVEIIY
+341 VFGVALCHMVVEIIY

-370 IVLVILAVIVVAG
+370 IVLAILAVVVVAG

-399 EIASALIESPYYN
+399 DIASAAIESSYYN
-412 INLDWNYND
+412 IDWNYNVQDIYKD
-421 QSVYKNQL
+421 QL
-429 SDAESIEKIHQIAEL
+429 TDAESIEKIHQLAEL
-444 SVANNGKLEIEGS
+444 SVANNGKPEEGDS
-457 GHMYTIYYTLKN
+457 THAYTIHYTLKN
-469 GDHVSRYY
+469 GDHVSRCYT
-477 SEVPRKVIENA
+477 EVPTNVVQDMMVN
-488 MADLVGSEP
+488 LVASEQ
-497 YLKQYSTVQIV
+497 YLKQYSTLQTL
-508 RIPETNEEG
+508 RIPATNEEG
-517 MTRLEVHNSAA
+517 MTRLEVRNSAA
-528 PEGILPQAT
+528 PEGTLPQAT

-552 ADQIAHAEAHLK
+552 ADQIANAEAHLK
-564 EFPVMQLTLENKWAE
+564 EFPVMQLTIENEWAE

-602 LALIKRLTGVEPVPL
+602 LALIKRLTGVEPVKL
-617 THENVNS
+617 SHENVNS
-624 IEITR
+624 IEITQ
-629 YTDQEYEEFMR
+629 YDDQEYYDYMNQY
-640 ESGEYGED
+640 GEYGQD
-648 RFLEMHS
+648 RFMEAHT

-666 LLESAVT
+666 LLESAIT
-673 GSMSS
+673 GSMTSR
-678 NSGFLAQ
+678 SGFLAQ
-685 TASFENNLAI
+685 TASYENNLAI
-695 SAAIENQQEDGTW
+695 SAVIENHQGNEIW

-725 INQLFEAQ
+725 INQLFNAQ

>member
-11 LVRHNMASRMW
+11 LVRHNMTSRMW

-33 GLLLPIFAIQQDYQV
+33 GLLLPIFAIQQNYQV

-64 VLKNTQNSIA
+64 VLKDTQNNIA

-146 IFVSAMGLGGQITGA
+146 IFVSAMGLGDQITGA
-161 LLVQSILGNIAY
+161 LLVQSIQGNIAY

-210 MIQCYQAMFYETF
+210 MVQCYQAMFYETF
-223 SSTVPLMQTFVLYGS
+223 SSAVPLMQTFVLYGS
-238 PMCNYLA
+238 PMCNYLV
-245 TSHDTHTMY
+245 TFHDTHTMY

-267 MAVLIYPVV
+267 MAVLIYPVI

-302 FRCAKAPIKW
+302 FRRAKAPIKW

-325 FTAIFGGMDG
+325 FTVIFSGTSGG
-335 WMWFGL
+335 MWFGL
-341 VFGVVLCHMVVEIIY
+341 VFGVVLCHMIVEIIY

-370 IVLVILAVIVVAG
+370 IVLAILAVVVVVG

-399 EIASALIESPYYN
+399 DIASAAIESSYYN
-412 INLDWNYND
+412 IDWNYNVQDIYKD
-421 QSVYKNQL
+421 QL
-429 SDAESIEKIHQIAEL
+429 TDAESIEKIHQLAEL
-444 SVANNGKLEIEGS
+444 SVANNGKPEEGDS
-457 GHMYTIYYTLKN
+457 TYAYTIHYTLKN
-469 GDHVSRYY
+469 GDHVSRCYT
-477 SEVPRKVIENA
+477 EVPTNVVQDMMVN
-488 MADLVGSEP
+488 LVASEQ
-497 YLKQYSTVQIV
+497 YLKQYSTLQTL
-508 RIPETNEEG
+508 RIPATNEEG
-517 MTRLEVHNSAA
+517 MTRLEVRNSAA
-528 PEGILPQAT
+528 PEGTLPQAT

-552 ADQIAHAEAHLK
+552 ADQIANAEAHLK
-564 EFPVMQLTLENKWAE
+564 EFPVMQLTIENEWAE

-602 LALIKRLTGVEPVPL
+602 LALIKRLTGVEPVKL
-617 THENVNS
+617 SHENVNS
-624 IEITR
+624 IEITQ
-629 YTDQEYEEFMR
+629 YDDQEYYDYMNQY
-640 ESGEYGED
+640 GEYGQD
-648 RFLEMHS
+648 RFMEAHT

-666 LLESAVT
+666 LLESAIT
-673 GSMSS
+673 GSMTSR
-678 NSGFLAQ
+678 SGFLAQ
-685 TASFENNLAI
+685 TASYENNLAI
-695 SAAIENQQEDGTW
+695 SAVIENHQGNEIW

-725 INQLFEAQ
+725 INQLFNAQ

>member
-11 LVRHNMASRMW
+11 LVRHNMTSRMW

-210 MIQCYQAMFYETF
+210 MVQCYQAMFYETF

-238 PMCNYLA
+238 PMCNYLV
-245 TSHDTHTMY
+245 TFHDTHTMY

-267 MAVLIYPVV
+267 MAVLIYPVI

-302 FRCAKAPIKW
+302 FRRAKAPIKW

-325 FTAIFGGMDG
+325 FTVIFSGTSGG
-335 WMWFGL
+335 MWFGL

-370 IVLVILAVIVVAG
+370 IVLAILAVVVVAG

-399 EIASALIESPYYN
+399 DIASAAIESSYYN
-412 INLDWNYND
+412 IDWNYNVQDIYKD
-421 QSVYKNQL
+421 QL
-429 SDAESIEKIHQIAEL
+429 TDAESIEKIHQLAEL
-444 SVANNGKLEIEGS
+444 SVANNGKPEEGDS
-457 GHMYTIYYTLKN
+457 TYAYTIHYTLKN
-469 GDHVSRYY
+469 GDHVSRCYT
-477 SEVPRKVIENA
+477 EVPTNVVQDMMVN
-488 MADLVGSEP
+488 LVASEQ
-497 YLKQYSTVQIV
+497 YLKQYSTLQTL
-508 RIPETNEEG
+508 RIPATNEEG
-517 MTRLEVHNSAA
+517 MTRLEVRNSAA
-528 PEGILPQAT
+528 PEGTLPQAT

-552 ADQIAHAEAHLK
+552 ADQIANAEAHLK
-564 EFPVMQLTLENKWAE
+564 EFPVMQLTIENEWAE

-602 LALIKRLTGVEPVPL
+602 LALIKRLTGVEPVKL
-617 THENVNS
+617 SHENVNS
-624 IEITR
+624 IEITQ
-629 YTDQEYEEFMR
+629 YDDQEYYDYMNQY
-640 ESGEYGED
+640 GEYGQD
-648 RFLEMHS
+648 RFMKAHT

-666 LLESAVT
+666 LLESAIT
-673 GSMSS
+673 GSMTSR
-678 NSGFLAQ
+678 SGFLAQ
-685 TASFENNLAI
+685 TASYENNLAI
-695 SAAIENQQEDGTW
+695 SAVIENHQGNEIW

-725 INQLFEAQ
+725 INQLFNAQ

>member
-11 LVRHNMASRMW
+11 LVRHNMTSRMW

-64 VLKNTQNSIA
+64 VLKNTQNNIA

-210 MIQCYQAMFYETF
+210 MVQCYQAMFYETF

-238 PMCNYLA
+238 PMCNYLV
-245 TSHDTHTMY
+245 TFHDTHTMY

-267 MAVLIYPVV
+267 MAVLIYPVI

-302 FRCAKAPIKW
+302 FRRAKAPIKW

-325 FTAIFGGMDG
+325 FTVIFSGTSGG
-335 WMWFGL
+335 MWFGL

-370 IVLVILAVIVVAG
+370 IVLAILAVVVVAG

-399 EIASALIESPYYN
+399 DIASAAIESSYYN
-412 INLDWNYND
+412 IDWNYNVQDIYKD
-421 QSVYKNQL
+421 QL
-429 SDAESIEKIHQIAEL
+429 TDAESIEKIHQLAEL
-444 SVANNGKLEIEGS
+444 SVANNGKPEEGDS
-457 GHMYTIYYTLKN
+457 THAYTIHYTLKN
-469 GDHVSRYY
+469 GDHVSRCYT
-477 SEVPRKVIENA
+477 EVPTNVVQDMMVN
-488 MADLVGSEP
+488 LVASEQ
-497 YLKQYSTVQIV
+497 YLKQYSTLQTL
-508 RIPETNEEG
+508 RIPATNEEG
-517 MTRLEVHNSAA
+517 MTRLEVRNSAA
-528 PEGILPQAT
+528 PEGTLPQAT

-552 ADQIAHAEAHLK
+552 ADQIANAEAHLK
-564 EFPVMQLTLENKWAE
+564 EFPVMQLTIENEWAE

-602 LALIKRLTGVEPVPL
+602 LALIKRLTGVEPVKL
-617 THENVNS
+617 SHENVNS
-624 IEITR
+624 IEITQ
-629 YTDQEYEEFMR
+629 YDDQEYYDYMNQY
-640 ESGEYGED
+640 GEYGQD
-648 RFLEMHS
+648 RFMEAHT

-666 LLESAVT
+666 LLESAIT
-673 GSMSS
+673 GSMTSR
-678 NSGFLAQ
+678 SGFLAQ
-685 TASFENNLAI
+685 TASYENNLAI
-695 SAAIENQQEDGTW
+695 SAVIENHQGNEIW

-725 INQLFEAQ
+725 INQLFNAQ

>member
-11 LVRHNMASRMW
+11 LVRHNMTSRMW

-64 VLKNTQNSIA
+64 VLKNTQNNIA

-210 MIQCYQAMFYETF
+210 MVQCYQAMFYETF

-238 PMCNYLA
+238 PMCNYLV
-245 TSHDTHTMY
+245 TFHDTHTMY

-267 MAVLIYPVV
+267 MAVLIYPVI

-302 FRCAKAPIKW
+302 FRRAKAPIKW

-325 FTAIFGGMDG
+325 FTVIFSGTSGG
-335 WMWFGL
+335 MWFGL

-370 IVLVILAVIVVAG
+370 IVLAILAVVVVAG

-399 EIASALIESPYYN
+399 DIASAAIESSYYN
-412 INLDWNYND
+412 IDWNYNVQDIYKD
-421 QSVYKNQL
+421 QL
-429 SDAESIEKIHQIAEL
+429 TDAESIEKIHQLAEL
-444 SVANNGKLEIEGS
+444 SVANNGKPEEGDS
-457 GHMYTIYYTLKN
+457 TYAYTIHYTLKN
-469 GDHVSRYY
+469 GDHVSRCYT
-477 SEVPRKVIENA
+477 EVPTNVVQDMMVN
-488 MADLVGSEP
+488 LVASEQ
-497 YLKQYSTVQIV
+497 YLKQYSTLQTL
-508 RIPETNEEG
+508 RIPATNEEG
-517 MTRLEVHNSAA
+517 MTRLEVRNSAA
-528 PEGILPQAT
+528 PEGTLPQAT

-552 ADQIAHAEAHLK
+552 ADQIANAEAHLK
-564 EFPVMQLTLENKWAE
+564 EFPVMQLTIENEWAE

-602 LALIKRLTGVEPVPL
+602 LALIKRLTGVEPVKL
-617 THENVNS
+617 SHENVNS
-624 IEITR
+624 IEITQ
-629 YTDQEYEEFMR
+629 YDNQEYYDYMNQY
-640 ESGEYGED
+640 GEYGQD
-648 RFLEMHS
+648 RFMEAHT

-666 LLESAVT
+666 LLESAIT
-673 GSMSS
+673 GSMTSR
-678 NSGFLAQ
+678 SGFLAQ
-685 TASFENNLAI
+685 TASYENNLAI
-695 SAAIENQQEDGTW
+695 SAVIENHQGNETW

-725 INQLFEAQ
+725 INQLFNAQ

>member
-11 LVRHNMASRMW
+11 LVRHNMTSRMW

-64 VLKNTQNSIA
+64 VLKNTQNNIA

-210 MIQCYQAMFYETF
+210 MVQCYQAMFYETF
-223 SSTVPLMQTFVLYGS
+223 SSAVPLMQTFVLYGS
-238 PMCNYLA
+238 PMCNYLV
-245 TSHDTHTMY
+245 TFHDTHTMY

-267 MAVLIYPVV
+267 MAVLIYPVI

-302 FRCAKAPIKW
+302 FRRAKAPIKW
-312 FMSMFSGLGFGLI
+312 FMSIFSGLGFGLI
-325 FTAIFGGMDG
+325 FTVIFSGTSGG
-335 WMWFGL
+335 MWFGL
-341 VFGVVLCHMVVEIIY
+341 VFGVVLCHMIVEIIY

-370 IVLVILAVIVVAG
+370 IVLAILAVVVVVG

-399 EIASALIESPYYN
+399 DIASAAIESSYYN
-412 INLDWNYND
+412 IDWNYNVQDIYKD
-421 QSVYKNQL
+421 QL
-429 SDAESIEKIHQIAEL
+429 TDAESIEKIHQLAEL
-444 SVANNGKLEIEGS
+444 SVANNGKPEEGDS
-457 GHMYTIYYTLKN
+457 THAYTIHYTLKN
-469 GDHVSRYY
+469 GDHVSRCYT
-477 SEVPRKVIENA
+477 EVPTNVVQDMMVN
-488 MADLVGSEP
+488 LVASEQ
-497 YLKQYSTVQIV
+497 YLKQYSTLQTL
-508 RIPETNEEG
+508 RIPATNEEG
-517 MTRLEVHNSAA
+517 MTRLEVRNSAA
-528 PEGILPQAT
+528 PEGTLPQAT

-552 ADQIAHAEAHLK
+552 ADQIANAEAHLK
-564 EFPVMQLTLENKWAE
+564 EFPVMQLTIENEWAE

-602 LALIKRLTGVEPVPL
+602 LALIKRLTGVEPVKL
-617 THENVNS
+617 SHENVNS
-624 IEITR
+624 IEITQ
-629 YTDQEYEEFMR
+629 YDDQEYYDYMNQY
-640 ESGEYGED
+640 GEYGQD
-648 RFLEMHS
+648 RFMEAHT

-666 LLESAVT
+666 LLESAIT
-673 GSMSS
+673 GSMTSR
-678 NSGFLAQ
+678 SGFLAQ
-685 TASFENNLAI
+685 TASYENNLAI
-695 SAAIENQQEDGTW
+695 SAVIENHQGNEIW

-725 INQLFEAQ
+725 INQLFNAQ

>member
-11 LVRHNMASRMW
+11 LVRHNMTSRMW

-33 GLLLPIFAIQQDYQV
+33 GLLLPIFAIQQNYQV

-56 DYARTAAD
+56 DYAHTAAD
-64 VLKNTQNSIA
+64 VLKDTQNSIA

-210 MIQCYQAMFYETF
+210 MVQCYQAMFYETF
-223 SSTVPLMQTFVLYGS
+223 SSAVPLMQTFVLYGS
-238 PMCNYLA
+238 PMCNYLV
-245 TSHDTHTMY
+245 TFHDTHTMY

-267 MAVLIYPVV
+267 MAVLIYPVI

-302 FRCAKAPIKW
+302 FRRAKAPIKW
-312 FMSMFSGLGFGLI
+312 FMSIFSGLGFGLI
-325 FTAIFGGMDG
+325 FAVIFSGTSGG
-335 WMWFGL
+335 MWFGL
-341 VFGVVLCHMVVEIIY
+341 VFGVVLCHMIVEIIY

-370 IVLVILAVIVVAG
+370 IVLAILAVVVVVG

-399 EIASALIESPYYN
+399 DIASAAIESSYYN
-412 INLDWNYND
+412 IDWNYNVQDIYKD
-421 QSVYKNQL
+421 QL
-429 SDAESIEKIHQIAEL
+429 TDAESIEKIHQLAEL
-444 SVANNGKLEIEGS
+444 SVANNGKPEEGDS
-457 GHMYTIYYTLKN
+457 THAYTIHYTLKN
-469 GDHVSRYY
+469 GDHVSRCYT
-477 SEVPRKVIENA
+477 EVPTNVVQDMMVN
-488 MADLVGSEP
+488 LVASEQ
-497 YLKQYSTVQIV
+497 YLKQYSTLQTL
-508 RIPETNEEG
+508 RIPATNEEG
-517 MTRLEVHNSAA
+517 MTRLEVRNSAA
-528 PEGILPQAT
+528 PEGTLPQAT

-552 ADQIAHAEAHLK
+552 ADQIANAEAHLK
-564 EFPVMQLTLENKWAE
+564 EFPVMQLTIENEWAE

-602 LALIKRLTGVEPVPL
+602 LALIKRLTGVEPVKL
-617 THENVNS
+617 SHENVNS
-624 IEITR
+624 IEITQ
-629 YTDQEYEEFMR
+629 YDDQEYYDYMNQY
-640 ESGEYGED
+640 GEYGQD
-648 RFLEMHS
+648 RFMEAHT

-666 LLESAVT
+666 LLESAIT
-673 GSMSS
+673 GSMTSR
-678 NSGFLAQ
+678 SGFLAQ
-685 TASFENNLAI
+685 TASYENNLAI
-695 SAAIENQQEDGTW
+695 SAVIENHQGNEIW

-725 INQLFEAQ
+725 INQLFNAQ

>member
-11 LVRHNMASRMW
+11 LVRHNMTSRMW

-33 GLLLPIFAIQQDYQV
+33 GLLLPIFAIQQNYQV

-64 VLKNTQNSIA
+64 VLKDTQNSIA

-210 MIQCYQAMFYETF
+210 MVQCYQAMFYETF

-238 PMCNYLA
+238 PMCNYLV
-245 TSHDTHTMY
+245 TFHDTHTMY

-267 MAVLIYPVV
+267 MAVLIYPVI

-302 FRCAKAPIKW
+302 FRRAKAPIKW

-325 FTAIFGGMDG
+325 FTVIFSGTSGG
-335 WMWFGL
+335 MWFGL

-370 IVLVILAVIVVAG
+370 IVLAILAVVVVAG

-399 EIASALIESPYYN
+399 DIASAAIESSYYN
-412 INLDWNYND
+412 IDWNYNVQDIYKD
-421 QSVYKNQL
+421 QL
-429 SDAESIEKIHQIAEL
+429 TDAESIEKIHQLAEL
-444 SVANNGKLEIEGS
+444 SVANNGKPEEGDS
-457 GHMYTIYYTLKN
+457 THTYTIHYTLKN
-469 GDHVSRYY
+469 GDHVSRCYT
-477 SEVPRKVIENA
+477 EVPTNVVQDMMVN
-488 MADLVGSEP
+488 LVASEQ
-497 YLKQYSTVQIV
+497 YLKQYSTLQTL
-508 RIPETNEEG
+508 RIPATNEEG
-517 MTRLEVHNSAA
+517 MTRLEVRNSAA
-528 PEGILPQAT
+528 PEGTLPQAT

-552 ADQIAHAEAHLK
+552 ADQIANAEAHLK
-564 EFPVMQLTLENKWAE
+564 EFPVMQLTIENEWAE

-602 LALIKRLTGVEPVPL
+602 LALIKRLTGVEPVKL
-617 THENVNS
+617 SHENVNS
-624 IEITR
+624 IEITQ
-629 YTDQEYEEFMR
+629 YDDQEYYDYMNQY
-640 ESGEYGED
+640 GEYGQD
-648 RFLEMHS
+648 RFMEAHT

-666 LLESAVT
+666 LLESAIT
-673 GSMSS
+673 GSMTSR
-678 NSGFLAQ
+678 SGFLAQ
-685 TASFENNLAI
+685 TASYENNLAI
-695 SAAIENQQEDGTW
+695 SAVIENHQGNEIW

-725 INQLFEAQ
+725 INQLFNAQ

>member
-11 LVRHNMASRMW
+11 LVRHNMTSRMW

-33 GLLLPIFAIQQDYQV
+33 GLLLPIFAIQQNYQV

-64 VLKNTQNSIA
+64 VLKDTQNNIA

-210 MIQCYQAMFYETF
+210 MVQCYQAMFYETF

-238 PMCNYLA
+238 PMCNYLV
-245 TSHDTHTMY
+245 TFHDTHTMY

-267 MAVLIYPVV
+267 MAVLIYPVI

-302 FRCAKAPIKW
+302 FRRAKAPIKW

-325 FTAIFGGMDG
+325 FTVIFSGTSGG
-335 WMWFGL
+335 MWFGL

-370 IVLVILAVIVVAG
+370 IVLAILAVVVVAG

-399 EIASALIESPYYN
+399 DIASAAIESSYYN
-412 INLDWNYND
+412 IDWNYNVQDIYKD
-421 QSVYKNQL
+421 QL
-429 SDAESIEKIHQIAEL
+429 TDAESIEKIHQLAEL
-444 SVANNGKLEIEGS
+444 SVANNGKPEEGDS
-457 GHMYTIYYTLKN
+457 THAYTIHYTLKN
-469 GDHVSRYY
+469 GDHVSRCYT
-477 SEVPRKVIENA
+477 EVPTNVVQDVMVN
-488 MADLVGSEP
+488 LVASEQ
-497 YLKQYSTVQIV
+497 YLKQYSTLQTL
-508 RIPETNEEG
+508 RIPATNEEG
-517 MTRLEVHNSAA
+517 MTRLEVRNSAA
-528 PEGILPQAT
+528 PEGTLPQAT

-552 ADQIAHAEAHLK
+552 ADQIANAEAHLK
-564 EFPVMQLTLENKWAE
+564 EFPVMQLTIENEWAE

-602 LALIKRLTGVEPVPL
+602 LALIKRLTGVEPVKL
-617 THENVNS
+617 SHENVNS
-624 IEITR
+624 IEITQ
-629 YTDQEYEEFMR
+629 YDDQEYYDYMNQY
-640 ESGEYGED
+640 GEYGQD
-648 RFLEMHS
+648 RFMEAHT

-666 LLESAVT
+666 LLESAIT
-673 GSMSS
+673 GSMTSR
-678 NSGFLAQ
+678 SGFLAQ
-685 TASFENNLAI
+685 TASYENNLAI
-695 SAAIENQQEDGTW
+695 SAVIENHQGNEIW

-725 INQLFEAQ
+725 INQLFNAQ

>member
-11 LVRHNMASRMW
+11 LVRHNMTSRMW

-64 VLKNTQNSIA
+64 VLKDTQNNIE

-146 IFVSAMGLGGQITGA
+146 IFVSAMGLGDQITGA

-210 MIQCYQAMFYETF
+210 MVQCYQAMFYETF
-223 SSTVPLMQTFVLYGS
+223 SSAVPLMQTFVLYGS
-238 PMCNYLA
+238 PMCNYLV
-245 TSHDTHTMY
+245 TFHDTHTMY

-267 MAVLIYPVV
+267 MAVLIYPVI

-302 FRCAKAPIKW
+302 FRRAKAPIKW

-325 FTAIFGGMDG
+325 FTVIFSGTSGG
-335 WMWFGL
+335 MWFGL

-370 IVLVILAVIVVAG
+370 IVLAILAVVVVAG

-399 EIASALIESPYYN
+399 DIASAAIESSYYN
-412 INLDWNYND
+412 IDWNYNVQDIYKD
-421 QSVYKNQL
+421 QL
-429 SDAESIEKIHQIAEL
+429 TDAESIEKIHQLAEL
-444 SVANNGKLEIEGS
+444 SVANNGKPEEGDS
-457 GHMYTIYYTLKN
+457 TYAYTIHYTLKN
-469 GDHVSRYY
+469 GDHVSRCYT
-477 SEVPRKVIENA
+477 EVPTNVVQDMMVN
-488 MADLVGSEP
+488 LVASEQ
-497 YLKQYSTVQIV
+497 YLKQYSTLQTL
-508 RIPETNEEG
+508 RIPATNEEG
-517 MTRLEVHNSAA
+517 MTRLEVRNSAA
-528 PEGILPQAT
+528 PEGTLPQAT

-552 ADQIAHAEAHLK
+552 ADQIANAEAHLK
-564 EFPVMQLTLENKWAE
+564 EFPVMQLTIENEWAE

-602 LALIKRLTGVEPVPL
+602 LALIKRLTGVEPVKL
-617 THENVNS
+617 SHENVNS
-624 IEITR
+624 IEITQ
-629 YTDQEYEEFMR
+629 YDDQEYYDYMNQY
-640 ESGEYGED
+640 GEYGQD
-648 RFLEMHS
+648 RFMEAHT

-666 LLESAVT
+666 LLESAIT
-673 GSMSS
+673 GSMTSR
-678 NSGFLAQ
+678 SGFLAQ
-685 TASFENNLAI
+685 TASYENNLAI
-695 SAAIENQQEDGTW
+695 SAVIENHQGNETW

-725 INQLFEAQ
+725 INQLFNAQ

>member
-11 LVRHNMASRMW
+11 LVRHNMTSRMW

-33 GLLLPIFAIQQDYQV
+33 GLLLPIFAIQQNYQV

-64 VLKNTQNSIA
+64 VLKDTQNNIA

-146 IFVSAMGLGGQITGA
+146 IFVSAMGLGDQITGA

-210 MIQCYQAMFYETF
+210 MVQCYQAMFYETF

-238 PMCNYLA
+238 PMCNYLV
-245 TSHDTHTMY
+245 TFHDTHTMY

-267 MAVLIYPVV
+267 MAVLIYPVI

-302 FRCAKAPIKW
+302 FRRAKAPIKW

-325 FTAIFGGMDG
+325 FTVIFSGTSGG
-335 WMWFGL
+335 MWFGL

-370 IVLVILAVIVVAG
+370 IVLAILAVVVVAG

-399 EIASALIESPYYN
+399 DIASAAIESSYYN
-412 INLDWNYND
+412 IDWNYNVQDIYKD
-421 QSVYKNQL
+421 QL
-429 SDAESIEKIHQIAEL
+429 TDAESIEKIHQLAEL
-444 SVANNGKLEIEGS
+444 SVANNGKPEEGDS
-457 GHMYTIYYTLKN
+457 THAYTIHYTLKN
-469 GDHVSRYY
+469 GDHVSRCYT
-477 SEVPRKVIENA
+477 EVPTNVVQDMMVN
-488 MADLVGSEP
+488 LVASEQ
-497 YLKQYSTVQIV
+497 YLKQYSTLQTL
-508 RIPETNEEG
+508 RIPATNEEG
-517 MTRLEVHNSAA
+517 MTRLEVRNSAA
-528 PEGILPQAT
+528 PEGTLPQAT

-552 ADQIAHAEAHLK
+552 ADQIANAEAHLK
-564 EFPVMQLTLENKWAE
+564 EFPVMQLTIENEWAE

-602 LALIKRLTGVEPVPL
+602 LALIKRLTGVEPVKL
-617 THENVNS
+617 SHENVNS
-624 IEITR
+624 IEITQ
-629 YTDQEYEEFMR
+629 YDEQEYYDYMNQY
-640 ESGEYGED
+640 GEYGED
-648 RFLEMHS
+648 RFLEAHT

-666 LLESAVT
+666 LLESAIT
-673 GSMSS
+673 GSMTSG
-678 NSGFLAQ
+678 SGFLAQ
-685 TASFENNLAI
+685 TASYENNLAI
-695 SAAIENQQEDGTW
+695 SAVIENHQGNETW

-725 INQLFEAQ
+725 INQLFNAQ

>member
-11 LVRHNMASRMW
+11 LVRHNMTSRMW
-22 AIALSVLGCLA
+22 AIALSILGCMA
-33 GLLLPIFAIQQDYQV
+33 GLLLPIFVIQQNYRV
-48 QLKFTTEP
+48 QLELAAEP
-56 DYARTAAD
+56 DYVFTAAD

-132 LVLPFYLIVLVIGL
+132 LVLPFYLIVLIIGL

-210 MIQCYQAMFYETF
+210 MVPCYQAMFYETF
-223 SSTVPLMQTFVLYGS
+223 SSAVPLMQTFVLYGS

-245 TSHDTHTMY
+245 TEQYTRTMT
-254 VPLFDTALDVVGG
+254 VPLFTSTAMDTAGG
-267 MAVLIYPVV
+267 MAILIYPVV

-302 FRCAKAPIKW
+302 FRRVKAPIKW
-312 FMSMFSGLGFGLI
+312 FMSIFSGLGFGLI
-325 FTAIFGGMDG
+325 FTVIFTGTSGG
-335 WMWFGL
+335 MWFGL
-341 VFGVVLCHMVVEIIY
+341 VFGVVLCHMIVEIIY

-370 IVLVILAVIVVAG
+370 IVLAILAVVVVAG

-389 GYDNYIPDVD
+389 GYDSYIPDVD
-399 EIASALIESPYYN
+399 DIASAAIESPYYN
-412 INLDWNYND
+412 IDWNYND
-421 QSVYKNQL
+421 QDIYKDQL
-429 SDAESIEKIHQIAEL
+429 SDAESIEKIHQLAEL
-444 SVANNGKLEIEGS
+444 SVANENSWEVGES
-457 GHMYTIYYTLKN
+457 SHTYTIHYTLKN
-469 GDHVSRYY
+469 GDHVSRCY
-477 SEVPRKVIENA
+477 SRVSQKIVEDVMI
-488 MADLVGSEP
+488 DLLTSEP
-497 YLKQYSTVQIV
+497 YLKQYSTLQTLQIT
-508 RIPETNEEG
+508 ETNEEG
-517 MTRLEVHNSAA
+517 MTRLKVRNSAA
-528 PEGILPQAT
+528 PEGTLPQAT

-552 ADQIAHAEAHLK
+552 ADQIANAEAHLK
-564 EFPVMQLTLENKWAE
+564 EFPVMQLTIENEWAE
-579 RPEDNRGAL
+579 RPEDNRRAL

-602 LALIKRLTGVEPVPL
+602 LALIKRLTGVEPVKL
-617 THENVNS
+617 SHENVNS
-624 IEITR
+624 IEITQ
-629 YTDQEYEEFMR
+629 YDEQEYYDYMNQY
-640 ESGEYGED
+640 GEYGED
-648 RFLEMHS
+648 RFMEAHT

-666 LLESAVT
+666 LLESAIT
-673 GSMSS
+673 GSMTSR
-678 NSGFLAQ
+678 SGFLAQ
-685 TASFENNLAI
+685 TASYENNLAI
-695 SAAIENQQEDGTW
+695 SAVIENHQGNETW

-725 INQLFEAQ
+725 INQLFNAQ

>member
-11 LVRHNMASRMW
+11 LVRHNMTSRMW
-22 AIALSVLGCLA
+22 AIALSILGCMA
-33 GLLLPIFAIQQDYQV
+33 GLLLPIFAIQQNYRV
-48 QLKFTTEP
+48 QLELAAEP
-56 DYARTAAD
+56 DYVFTAAD
-64 VLKNTQNSIA
+64 VLKNAQNSIA

-210 MIQCYQAMFYETF
+210 MVQCYQAMFYETF
-223 SSTVPLMQTFVLYGS
+223 SSAVPLMQTLVLYGS

-245 TSHDTHTMY
+245 TMQHSHTMS
-254 VPLFDTALDVVGG
+254 VPLFTSTAMDTAGG
-267 MAVLIYPVV
+267 MAILIYPVV

-302 FRCAKAPIKW
+302 FRRVKAPIKW
-312 FMSMFSGLGFGLI
+312 FMSVFSGLGFGLI
-325 FTAIFGGMDG
+325 FTVIFTGTSGG
-335 WMWFGL
+335 MWFGL

-370 IVLVILAVIVVAG
+370 IVLAILAVVVVAG

-389 GYDNYIPDVD
+389 GYDSYIPDVD
-399 EIASALIESPYYN
+399 DIASASIESPYYT
-412 INLDWNYND
+412 IDWDYHD
-421 QSVYKNQL
+421 QSDYKNQL

-444 SVANNGKLEIEGS
+444 SVANKDSWEVGES
-457 GHMYTIYYTLKN
+457 SHTYTIHYTLKN
-469 GDHVSRYY
+469 GDHVSRCY
-477 SEVPRKVIENA
+477 SRISQKIVEDA
-488 MADLVGSEP
+488 MVDLVASEP
-497 YLKQYSTVQIV
+497 YLKQYATIQTV

-517 MTRLEVHNSAA
+517 MTRLEVRNSAA
-528 PEGILPQAT
+528 PEGTLPQAT

-552 ADQIAHAEAHLK
+552 ADQIANAEEHLK
-564 EFPVMQLTLENKWAE
+564 EFPVMQLTLENEWVE
-579 RPEDNRGAL
+579 EPEDDRGAV
-588 YSADLM
+588 YSANLM

-602 LALIKRLTGVEPVPL
+602 LALIKRLTGVEPVKL

-624 IEITR
+624 IEITQ
-629 YTDQEYEEFMR
+629 YDEQDYYDYM
-640 ESGEYGED
+640 SQYGEYGQD
-648 RFLEMHS
+648 RFMEAHT

-673 GSMSS
+673 DTMASRR
-678 NSGFLAQ
+678 GFLAQ
-685 TASFENNLAI
+685 TASYENNLAI
-695 SAAIENQQEDGTW
+695 SAVIENHQGNETW
-708 ATKESLFYPEG
+708 STKESLFYPEG
-719 KMPTEL
+719 KIPTEL
-725 INQLFEAQ
+725 INQLFNAQ

>member
-11 LVRHNMASRMW
+11 LVRHNMTSRMW

-146 IFVSAMGLGGQITGA
+146 IFVSAMGLGDQITGA

-210 MIQCYQAMFYETF
+210 MVQCYQAMFYETF

-238 PMCNYLA
+238 PMCNYLV
-245 TSHDTHTMY
+245 TFHDTHTMY

-267 MAVLIYPVV
+267 MAVLIYPVI

-302 FRCAKAPIKW
+302 FRRAKAPIKW

-325 FTAIFGGMDG
+325 FTVIFSGTSGG
-335 WMWFGL
+335 MWFGL
-341 VFGVVLCHMVVEIIY
+341 VFGVALCHMIVEIIY

-370 IVLVILAVIVVAG
+370 IVLAILAVVVVAG

-399 EIASALIESPYYN
+399 DIASAAIESSYYN
-412 INLDWNYND
+412 IDWNYNVQDIYKD
-421 QSVYKNQL
+421 QL
-429 SDAESIEKIHQIAEL
+429 TDAESIEKIHQLAEL
-444 SVANNGKLEIEGS
+444 SVANNGKPEEGDS
-457 GHMYTIYYTLKN
+457 TYAYTIHYTLKN
-469 GDHVSRYY
+469 GDHVSRCYT
-477 SEVPRKVIENA
+477 EVPTNVVQDMMVN
-488 MADLVGSEP
+488 LVASEQ
-497 YLKQYSTVQIV
+497 YLKQYSTLQTL
-508 RIPETNEEG
+508 RIPATNEEG
-517 MTRLEVHNSAA
+517 MTRLEVRNSAA
-528 PEGILPQAT
+528 PEGTLPQAT

-552 ADQIAHAEAHLK
+552 ADQIANAEAHLK
-564 EFPVMQLTLENKWAE
+564 EFPVMQLTIENEWAE

-602 LALIKRLTGVEPVPL
+602 LALIKRLTGVEPVKL
-617 THENVNS
+617 SHENVNS
-624 IEITR
+624 IEITQ
-629 YTDQEYEEFMR
+629 YDDQEYYDYMNQY
-640 ESGEYGED
+640 GEYGQD
-648 RFLEMHS
+648 RFMKAHT

-666 LLESAVT
+666 LLESAIT
-673 GSMSS
+673 GSMTSR
-678 NSGFLAQ
+678 SGFLAQ
-685 TASFENNLAI
+685 TASYENNLAI
-695 SAAIENQQEDGTW
+695 SAVIENHQGNEIW

-725 INQLFEAQ
+725 INQLFNAQ

>member
-11 LVRHNMASRMW
+11 LVRHNMTSRMW
-22 AIALSVLGCLA
+22 AIALSILGCMA
-33 GLLLPIFAIQQDYQV
+33 GLLLPIFAIHQDYQV

-146 IFVSAMGLGGQITGA
+146 IFVSAMGLGGQITGS
-161 LLVQSILGNIAY
+161 LLAQSILGNIAY

-210 MIQCYQAMFYETF
+210 MVQCYQAMFYETF

-238 PMCNYLA
+238 PMCNYLV
-245 TSHDTHTMY
+245 TFHDTHTMY

-267 MAVLIYPVV
+267 MAVLIYPVI

-302 FRCAKAPIKW
+302 FRRAKAPIKW

-325 FTAIFGGMDG
+325 FTVIFSGTSGG
-335 WMWFGL
+335 MWFGL

-370 IVLVILAVIVVAG
+370 IVLAILAVVVVAG

-399 EIASALIESPYYN
+399 DIASAAIESSYYN
-412 INLDWNYND
+412 IDWNYNVQDIYKD
-421 QSVYKNQL
+421 QL
-429 SDAESIEKIHQIAEL
+429 TDAESIEKIHQLAEL
-444 SVANNGKLEIEGS
+444 SVANNGKPEEGDS
-457 GHMYTIYYTLKN
+457 TYAYTIHYTLKN
-469 GDHVSRYY
+469 GDHVSRCYT
-477 SEVPRKVIENA
+477 EVPTNVVQDMMVN
-488 MADLVGSEP
+488 LVASEQ
-497 YLKQYSTVQIV
+497 YLKQYSTLQTL
-508 RIPETNEEG
+508 RIPATNEEG
-517 MTRLEVHNSAA
+517 MTRLEVRNSAA
-528 PEGILPQAT
+528 PEGTLPQAT

-552 ADQIAHAEAHLK
+552 ADQIANAEAHLK
-564 EFPVMQLTLENKWAE
+564 EFPVMQLTIENEWAE

-602 LALIKRLTGVEPVPL
+602 LALIKRLTGVEPVKL
-617 THENVNS
+617 SHENVNS
-624 IEITR
+624 IEITQ
-629 YTDQEYEEFMR
+629 YDDQEYYDYMNQY
-640 ESGEYGED
+640 GEYGQD
-648 RFLEMHS
+648 RFMEAHT

-666 LLESAVT
+666 LLESAIT
-673 GSMSS
+673 GSMTSR
-678 NSGFLAQ
+678 SGFLAQ
-685 TASFENNLAI
+685 TASYENNLAI
-695 SAAIENQQEDGTW
+695 SAVIENHQGNEIW

-725 INQLFEAQ
+725 INQLFNAQ

>member
-11 LVRHNMASRMW
+11 LVRHNMTSRMW

-146 IFVSAMGLGGQITGA
+146 IFVSAMGLGDQITGA

-210 MIQCYQAMFYETF
+210 MVQCYQAMFYETF

-238 PMCNYLA
+238 PMCNYLV
-245 TSHDTHTMY
+245 TFHDTHTMY

-267 MAVLIYPVV
+267 MAVLIYPVI

-302 FRCAKAPIKW
+302 FRRAKAPIKW

-325 FTAIFGGMDG
+325 FTVIFSGTSGG
-335 WMWFGL
+335 MWFGL

-370 IVLVILAVIVVAG
+370 IVLAILAVVVVAG

-399 EIASALIESPYYN
+399 DIASAAIESSYYN
-412 INLDWNYND
+412 IDWNYNVQDIYKD
-421 QSVYKNQL
+421 QL
-429 SDAESIEKIHQIAEL
+429 TDAESIEKIHQLAEL
-444 SVANNGKLEIEGS
+444 SVANNGKPEEGDS
-457 GHMYTIYYTLKN
+457 TYAYTIHYTLKN
-469 GDHVSRYY
+469 GDHVSRCYT
-477 SEVPRKVIENA
+477 EVPTNVVQDMMVN
-488 MADLVGSEP
+488 LVASEQ
-497 YLKQYSTVQIV
+497 YLKQYSTLQTL
-508 RIPETNEEG
+508 RIPATNEEG
-517 MTRLEVHNSAA
+517 MTRLEVRNSAA
-528 PEGILPQAT
+528 PEGTLPQAT

-552 ADQIAHAEAHLK
+552 ADQIANAEAHLK
-564 EFPVMQLTLENKWAE
+564 EFPVMQLTIENEWAE

-602 LALIKRLTGVEPVPL
+602 LALIKRLTGVEPVKL
-617 THENVNS
+617 SHENVNS
-624 IEITR
+624 IEITQ
-629 YTDQEYEEFMR
+629 YDDQEYYDYMNQY
-640 ESGEYGED
+640 GEYGED
-648 RFLEMHS
+648 RFMEAHT

-666 LLESAVT
+666 LLESAIT
-673 GSMSS
+673 GSMTSR
-678 NSGFLAQ
+678 SGFLAQ
-685 TASFENNLAI
+685 TASYENNLAI
-695 SAAIENQQEDGTW
+695 SAVIENHQGNETW

-725 INQLFEAQ
+725 INQLFNAQ